1 MTLAA
6 FVPAVCET
14 SQSPMHC
21 GSVVGFETVV
31 GHSVSHRV
39 CFDDPDGDILSFR
52 AESSDSSIAWVA
64 MDEREIRVTGI
75 DPGDTE
81 VSVTATDP
89 DGLTAVATYSAKV
102 ENVLDGA
109 VTECEA
115 VTRGSSYDIAMAGWA
130 QANIGMT
137 SVGLFGIVDDHN
149 VVGRVNYLDLA
160 TDSAVDIRITG
171 TLSAKL
177 GETCWFIAAYFIDGV
192 LHTSILPGTRGV
204 TITDAP

>member
-1 MTLAA
+1 
-6 FVPAVCET
+6 
-14 SQSPMHC
+14 MHC
-21 GSVVGFETVV
+21 GTVVGFETVV

-39 CFDDPDGDILSFR
+39 CFDDPDGDILSFV

-75 DPGDTE
+75 GPGDTE

-89 DGLTAVATYSAKV
+89 DGLEAVATYTAKV
-102 ENVLDGA
+102 EHVLDGA

-137 SVGLFGIVDDHN
+137 SVGLFGVIDDHN
-149 VVGRVNYLDLA
+149 VVGVVNAGDLA
-160 TDSAVDIRITG
+160 ADSVVDIRITG

-192 LHTSILPGTRGV
+192 LDYLILPGTRGV
-204 TITDAP
+204 KVTDAP